1 MTDGL
6 DYITVRIY
14 RKDEKGK
21 PLIKGSG
28 LLFEDRG
35 TYYVLTAYHCIEDED
50 VATGDLI
57 PKNLDLT
64 EICVVDDEDVIPV
77 KIIQEF
83 EQSPEHD
90 WYLMEVKKPNIN
102 WSYEGKVRFVNKIQV
117 GPVYESYPY
126 VEEYEGNGRY
136 TELTACNKNGF
147 WHIAGSISNG
157 RCSVDSLMKGGSGSG
172 IMQYYDDAFCCFGIL
187 KKALP
192 EGAHNDLRSVRI
204 NEITPLFSNQ
214 VKLQLTDKDVENI
227 NKQSVQSSI
236 QKVEEQIQSSTQ
248 EELDKI
254 LKHIL
259 KEVIPSLLNTFQA
272 EMTKGILDAIQQK
285 AECGDA
291 ETQSLY
297 WFNKA
302 HYASVTNDINTA
314 HSLYH
319 KAYQLT
325 PESVECIEHEIRY
338 LFYKK
343 NVNDAV
349 ELSHQLPENH
359 HLRIAVRVVC
369 SEDMKAAYI
378 ALDDE
383 QQASILLRYN
393 IIALSEQLGKDHR
406 WVCYE
411 KDPRIPESLTEHNLH
426 EWLYALSCYR
436 NQLGEIIYLTDELI
450 AEKKDILIKAFE
462 VADKFMFQAD
472 QTCIHNQLTTLEVYF
487 CYWGYL
493 LHRKE
498 HLAQRL
504 QNIKIEKE
512 SPLRFL
518 HVLMQSSILSLQ
530 GKYSDS
536 YNLIKRA
543 NFSPSDVLFHL
554 MVSLT
559 GAAKNSEYLLDFL
572 GSECM
577 KVYSVPSSEAGHLAN
592 LSGLLSPDSFKEV
605 LDVCRFSDSNDKRYL
620 NDIAAM
626 QKGENIDLS
635 NYSETIDQLSDD
647 SVAFVAQMLFHNGQK
662 ELAYKALRSRKEKP
676 SGAFCKQIYDML
688 IEQDP
693 QRRSEHFETLKSLY
707 LNDTRMTDLQLRQLH
722 NYAVSLTDYELA
734 YSVAKVLWD
743 KHSEDEITLTSLLIS
758 LSKIHPEQ
766 IQDWLTAVEHQEFT
780 DIRNIENT
788 YTILATSGYLL
799 DAMEFLYQHT
809 LRLNDDELN
818 AFYFDQTL
826 RGFVESI
833 ANHCDDVVTEDSYV
847 LYENADGERI
857 CKKPSPTS
865 ALGKA
870 LLDRKVGDQVQVQL
884 TGESL
889 NLKIIRIGNKYNYL
903 HYCIIHDIQESGG
916 NRYFTP
922 FRIDLDQSPNGIV
935 KQFEEI
941 ISQMSGDQE
950 SPEEQERRLTQEYMN
965 GEICL
970 LQMIPEYDLLGYY
983 YKYLFSEFKV
993 KIAPM
998 NLQKTNLSPLL
1009 SQSPDY
1015 VLDFSSLILLYEFAL
1030 KEDMH
1035 YSRKFLLPSF
1045 IRQVVDTYYKHH
1057 QVISSLPLYQTIQNG
1072 NLKRL
1077 DEHIWVDIDMR
1088 LKGLLQWIDDNCKIV
1103 CSPDNLNIPHPK
1115 NGSVIY
1121 EIIRHTGVECIP
1133 RPNEMR
1139 VLLCD
1144 DNYPF
1149 LFFHGTLPT
1158 ATAEM
1163 YIYEVEGVE
1172 AGERFSRF
1180 LCRSHCIGACVP
1192 YKYIVEQYALY
1203 EAGKDNQFDEI
1214 IESFTT
1220 NYDINNAI
1228 ISCRFLLVSH
1238 KDTQLC
1244 LASIRRVLRSAF
1256 SSVPIEFFTEDAWD
1270 MLLKDEGSIPATGRV
1285 MIQLLNEIKDLKLKM
1300 LNS

>member
-1 MTDGL
+1 MTEGL

-14 RKDEKGK
+14 RKNEKGT

-50 VATGDLI
+50 EAAGVFI
-57 PKNLDLT
+57 SKNLDLT

-77 KIIQEF
+77 KIKQEF
-83 EQSPEHD
+83 DQSPEHD
-90 WYLMEVKKPNIN
+90 WYIMEVEKPNVN
-102 WSYEGKVRFVNKIQV
+102 WSYEGKVRFVNKIEV

-172 IMQYYDDAFCCFGIL
+172 IVRYYDDAFCCFGIL

-204 NEITPLFSNQ
+204 NEITPLFSSQ
-214 VKLQLTDKDVENI
+214 ARLQLTDKDVENI
-227 NKQSVQSSI
+227 NIQSVQSSI
-236 QKVEEQIQSSTQ
+236 QKVEEQILASTQ
-248 EELDKI
+248 EELEQI

-272 EMTKGILDAIQQK
+272 EMANGILNAVQQN
-285 AECGDA
+285 AECGDV

-297 WFNKA
+297 WYNKA
-302 HYASVTNDINTA
+302 HYSSVTNDINTA

-325 PESVECIEHEIRY
+325 PVSAACIEQEIRY
-338 LFYKK
+338 LLYNK

-359 HLRIAVRVVC
+359 HLRIAFQVVC
-369 SEDMKAAYI
+369 SEDMSETYF
-378 ALDDE
+378 ALDAE

-393 IIALSEQLGKDHR
+393 IIDLSEQLGKDHR

-411 KDPRIPESLTEHNLH
+411 KEPRIPESLTEHNLH

-436 NQLGEIIYLTDELI
+436 YQLGDIIYLTDERI
-450 AEKKDILIKAFE
+450 AKKKEILTKAFE

-498 HLAQRL
+498 YLAKRL
-504 QNIKIEKE
+504 DNIKIGEE

-543 NFSPSDVLFHL
+543 NFPPSDALFHL

-559 GAAKNSEYLLDFL
+559 GAAKDSAYLLDFL
-572 GSECM
+572 KSEGM
-577 KVYSVPSSEAGHLAN
+577 KSYSVPSSEAGHLAN
-592 LSGLLSPDSFKEV
+592 LSGLLSPDCFKEV
-605 LDVCRFSDSNDKRYL
+605 LDACRFFDSNDKRYL

-626 QKGENIDLS
+626 QNGESIDLS
-635 NYSETIDQLSDD
+635 NYSETIDHLSDD
-647 SVAFVAQMLFHNGQK
+647 SVAFVAQMLYHNGQK

-676 SGAFCKQIYDML
+676 SGAFCKQIYDNL

-693 QRRSEHFETLKSLY
+693 QRRSEHYQILRSMHESGEKMSET
-707 LNDTRMTDLQLRQLH
+707 QLRQLH
-722 NYAVSLTDYELA
+722 NYAVALTDHNEVYSIAKELLCT
-734 YSVAKVLWD
+734 SPG
-743 KHSEDEITLTSLLIS
+743 DEHLLTSLLFS
-758 LSKIHPEQ
+758 LSKTQPAQ
-766 IQDWLTAVEHQEFT
+766 IKEWLTAVDEQDFKDT
-780 DIRNIENT
+780 RNIKIV
-788 YTILATSGYLL
+788 YTALATSGYLSN
-799 DAMEFLYQHT
+799 AMEFLYQNT
-809 LRLNDDELN
+809 FRMQSEDLN
-818 AFYFDQTL
+818 AYYFDQTL

-833 ANHCDDVVTEDSYV
+833 ANHSDDFVTEDSYV
-847 LYENADGERI
+847 LYENAEGERI

-870 LLDRKVGDQVQVQL
+870 LLGHKVGDLVQVQL

-889 NLKIIRIGNKYNYL
+889 NLKIIRIGNKYSYL

-922 FRIDLDQSPNGIV
+922 IRIDLDQSAEGII

-941 ISQMSGDQE
+941 MSQISGDQE
-950 SPEEQERRLTQEYMN
+950 TPEEQDKRLAREYLN

-970 LQMIPEYDLLGYY
+970 LQMIDENDILGYY
-983 YKYLFSEFKV
+983 YKYLFSDFKIKV
-993 KIAPM
+993 APM
-998 NLQKTNLSPLL
+998 NLLHSHLEPIIAKA
-1009 SQSPDY
+1009 PDY
-1015 VLDFSSLILLYEFAL
+1015 VLDLSSLILLYEFAL
-1030 KEDMH
+1030 KEDIH
-1035 YSRKFLLPSF
+1035 YSQKFLLPSF
-1045 IRQVVDTYYKHH
+1045 TRQIVDAYYKHH
-1057 QVISSLPLYQTIQNG
+1057 RMICSFHLYQTIQSG
-1072 NLKRL
+1072 KLKRL
-1077 DEHIWVDIDMR
+1077 DEHIGVDIDLR
-1088 LKGLLQWIDDNCKIV
+1088 LKGLLQWIDDNCELV
-1103 CSPDNLNIPHPK
+1103 RNPDILNLPLPEHGGLLP
-1115 NGSVIY
+1115 
-1121 EIIRHTGVECIP
+1121 EIIKHTGVECIP
-1133 RPNEMR
+1133 RPDQQR

-1149 LFFHGTLPT
+1149 LFLHGMLPT
-1158 ATAEM
+1158 ATTEM
-1163 YIYEVEGVE
+1163 YIYEAEGKEV
-1172 AGERFSRF
+1172 GELFSKF
-1180 LCRSHCIGACVP
+1180 LCQNHFIGVCVP
-1192 YKYIVEQYALY
+1192 YKYIVEQYSLY
-1203 EAGKDNQFDEI
+1203 ESGKDNKFDDI
-1214 IESFTT
+1214 VESFTT

-1228 ISCRFLLVSH
+1228 ITCRFLLLRH
-1238 KDTQLC
+1238 TDTQLC
-1244 LASIRRVLRSAF
+1244 LASIRRILRAVF
-1256 SSVPIEFFTEDAWD
+1256 STVPVEFFSEDTWD
-1270 MLLKDEGSIPATGRV
+1270 MLIKDESTIPSTGYV
-1285 MIQLLNEIKDLKLKM
+1285 MTQLLNELKHFKINNKL
-1300 LNS
+1300 